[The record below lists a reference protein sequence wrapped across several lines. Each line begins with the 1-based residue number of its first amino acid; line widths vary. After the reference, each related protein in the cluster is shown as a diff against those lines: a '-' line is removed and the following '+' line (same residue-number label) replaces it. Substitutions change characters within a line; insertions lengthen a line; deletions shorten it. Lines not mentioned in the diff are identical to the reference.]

1 MFSTHRII
9 VYRINTGIN
18 LEKTANNKNDN
29 PITIAGDLM
38 KLLRVGKVKQV
49 YEVDEST
56 LEFVFTDNIS
66 VFDKII
72 PTQIPYKGET
82 LCRTAVFWFQVLK
95 KNGIRTHF
103 KEFVPPNR
111 MRVKKVDVISD
122 YSKLNCNS
130 TNYLIPLEFISR
142 SYVAG
147 SLYDRVRSGKVL
159 PEELGFPPNHNV
171 SYGEKLPRPYFEVTT
186 KLEKYDRELSKKE
199 ALEIS
204 GLTEEEFERILEII
218 TKIDEIIAAEAEER
232 MLIHVDGK
240 KEFAFDEK
248 RRLMV
253 VDTFGTADE
262 DRWRDQDAYAV
273 GKFIELSK
281 EAVRQY
287 YREIGYYDNLM
298 EARKKGLPEPDI
310 PPLPENKIKEISDLY
325 IEMFEKITGESF
337 R

>member
-1 MFSTHRII
+1 
-9 VYRINTGIN
+9 
-18 LEKTANNKNDN
+18 
-29 PITIAGDLM
+29 M

-49 YEVDEST
+49 YEVDENT

-111 MRVKKVDVISD
+111 MRVRKVDVISD

-147 SLYDRVRSGKVL
+147 SLYDRIRSGKIV

-171 SYGEKLPRPYFEVTT
+171 SYGEKLPKPYFEVTT
-186 KLEKYDRELSKKE
+186 KLEKYDRELSRKE
-199 ALEIS
+199 ALDIS

-262 DRWRDQDAYAV
+262 DRWWDQDAYAV

-287 YREIGYYDNLM
+287 YREIGYYDKLM
-298 EARKKGLPEPDI
+298 EARRKGLPEPDI
-310 PPLPENKIKEISDLY
+310 PPLPKNKIEEISDLY